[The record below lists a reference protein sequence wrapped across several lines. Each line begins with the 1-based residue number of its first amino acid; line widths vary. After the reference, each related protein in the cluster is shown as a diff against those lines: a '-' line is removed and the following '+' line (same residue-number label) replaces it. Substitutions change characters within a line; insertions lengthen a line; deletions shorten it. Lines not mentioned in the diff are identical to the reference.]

1 MRHFK
6 AKQMVGRRST
16 LGESF
21 AELRYHLVQSGREAE
36 LGVVGQRFT
45 DHLKREIKSVSP
57 VPTDSEELDERIAVL
72 TVLLGKEGA
81 KGLEYHLAQCLQSRA
96 KPGDLAQAISHG
108 TRAIDRRIAASWVL
122 VAGLM
127 AKANRLDDAIALL
140 EKGISVVPASQNLFS
155 LYQGLSEMH
164 CRIGNVAA
172 AIAMLRRGFGRMPA
186 LSNGH
191 KLTEAALYLCA
202 AAEAPSTLAEILNG
216 TGSDTVGP
224 AQAALG
230 EVLQMQMRDDWKGAS
245 EVAKAA
251 RQSFPRYFPLAA
263 VESYSRLAS
272 GDVDEAGHALSSFPD
287 LQFAAGAP
295 HAWLA
300 ALIDLRRGARSE
312 ACEVL
317 ATYLGR
323 PIDERRELNEA
334 FLLRLWDQTEMA
346 AESHRLSFH
355 FPIMPTSLTGLSQAV
370 HRVQF
375 GNPVLN
381 VMPAHGRVPQVPML
395 PATSTAPEVYVSY
408 AWGEDS
414 SEAGQQRED
423 IVDRLCEAV
432 QRSGRAI
439 GRDKERVRGGDSI
452 ERFAQEISKAERIVA
467 VISERSLRSEFCMA
481 HELFRAFRRCDYQRA
496 EFQEKVIAVVM
507 DDAKPLLKDNVA
519 LVALAKTWQERVEE
533 LRAEL
538 QAVDPTR
545 KSPTLWIFVDLM
557 EDMCPRLPDML
568 GALKDIVMKRGFDA
582 IVADGFK
589 EVLDRLP
596 AV

>member
-1 MRHFK
+1 M
-6 AKQMVGRRST
+6 T
-16 LGESF
+16 
-21 AELRYHLVQSGREAE
+21 
-36 LGVVGQRFT
+36 
-45 DHLKREIKSVSP
+45 SVS
-57 VPTDSEELDERIAVL
+57 SLYQA
-72 TVLLGKEGA
+72 
-81 KGLEYHLAQCLQSRA
+81 C
-96 KPGDLAQAISHG
+96 GD
-108 TRAIDRRIAASWVL
+108 
-122 VAGLM
+122 LM